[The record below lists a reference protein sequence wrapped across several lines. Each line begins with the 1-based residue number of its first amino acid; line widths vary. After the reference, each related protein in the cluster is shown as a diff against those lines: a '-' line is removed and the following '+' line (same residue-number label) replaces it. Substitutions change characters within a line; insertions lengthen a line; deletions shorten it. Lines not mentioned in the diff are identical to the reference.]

1 MEKNIRQALVP
12 QYMKNFQCIGSACE
26 DTCCQG
32 WTVGIDKKTYKLYKN
47 LRDKELYPAI
57 TDKMKRIKNG
67 ASDFNYAMIKM
78 NEEGKCPL
86 LNQDQLCSM
95 QLKLGED
102 SLSSVCS
109 TYPRILNRVNNSL
122 EQSASLSCPE
132 AARLALLNPDVMQ
145 FEEVDLEIPPK
156 TLVLQ
161 NLNIDN
167 PSSEEYYFWNVRVFT
182 IEILQNRNFSITE
195 RLLVLGVFFDQLQAI
210 LTDQNYQEVP
220 SFIEAFKTVVQ
231 MGTLRDSLNEV
242 PTSYDVQFQII
253 KALIDLR
260 LALGV
265 KNQAYLECV
274 QDTLNGLSVTDD
286 MSNYNEQIS
295 AYRSAFKEH
304 YLPFIENNQH
314 ILENYLVNYVYK
326 GLFPFTS
333 GRINVFEEYALLVIH
348 YSMIKT
354 HLIGMAGYHKN
365 SFNTDLVIKLIY
377 SFGRVIEH
385 NSTYVYMISEKLK
398 QKDLKTL
405 AHLSIL
411 IKN

>member
-57 TDKMKRIKNG
+57 KDNMKRIRNG
-67 ASDFNYAMIKM
+67 ASELNYASIKM
-78 NEEGKCPL
+78 NNENKCPL

-102 SLSSVCS
+102 YLSSVCS

-145 FEEVDLEIPPK
+145 FEEVDLHTHPK
-156 TLVLQ
+156 TIVLQ

-182 IEILQNRNFSITE
+182 IEVLQNRDYSVTE
-195 RLLVLGVFFDQLQAI
+195 RLLILGVFYEQLQAI
-210 LTDQNYQEVP
+210 FTNKKYNEVP
-220 SFIEAFKTVVQ
+220 NFIEAFKSIVQ
-231 MGTLRDSLNEV
+231 MGTLRESLNQV
-242 PTSYDVQFQII
+242 PTSYEVQFQII

-260 LALGV
+260 LAFGV
-265 KNQAYLECV
+265 NHQAYLDCV
-274 QDTLNGLSVTDD
+274 QDTLNGLSVTED
-286 MSNYNEQIS
+286 MSNYNEQIN
-295 AYRSAFKEH
+295 AYRAAYKEH

-326 GLFPFTS
+326 SLFPFTS
-333 GRINVFEEYALLVIH
+333 GRINIFEEYALLVIH

-385 NSTYVYMISEKLK
+385 NSTYVYTISEKLK
-398 QKDLKTL
+398 QKDLKSL